1 MNIIASDTAAHRRAS
16 QPYARFLTVGSNADL
31 PKTVRLPIGVG
42 VDGCTITVP
51 YTIKGD
57 EMLCP
62 SCGGLGENEYDETCE
77 RCSGEGIVKIE
88 QETVAVSRC
97 LPAAAVGRPVFQ
109 TVAGRPP
116 HSGMTP
122 DSRATG
128 GLSLHNAER
137 GTQSVLRSV
146 PCSSASDSPAANMPP
161 IALQGTLER
170 VLDAITVISGMAV
183 FSAIA
188 WFFLVLA

>member
-16 QPYARFLTVGSNADL
+16 QPYARFLTVGRNADL

-77 RCSGEGIVKIE
+77 RCSGDGIVKIE
-88 QETVAVSRC
+88 QETAADSWC

-116 HSGMTP
+116 SSGMKP
-122 DSRATG
+122 DARATG
-128 GLSLHNAER
+128 GLSQLRPKTH
-137 GTQSVLRSV
+137 TVLRSV
-146 PCSSASDSPAANMPP
+146 PKLPASHSPASPHAPDKAP
-161 IALQGTLER
+161 GISALDRIVDGL
-170 VLDAITVISGMAV
+170 TVIAGLAV
-183 FSAIA
+183 FSTLAL
-188 WFFLVLA
+188 FFLVLA